1 MNKEENM
8 GAIQRFKEAIRELQ
22 LDEKVTL
29 EIMAG
34 YETISDSA
42 KKETRAAF
50 FKQAVER
57 MDALLDDETCR
68 FIYEI
73 V

>member
-1 MNKEENM
+1 M
-8 GAIQRFKEAIRELQ
+8 GAIQRFREAVRALH
-22 LDEKVTL
+22 LDEKVTA

-34 YETISDSA
+34 YEIISDGS

-57 MDALLDDETCR
+57 MDALLDEETRRDLRDACACSK
-68 FIYEI
+68 
-73 V
+73 

>member
-1 MNKEENM
+1 M
-8 GAIQRFKEAIRELQ
+8 
-22 LDEKVTL
+22 TL

-68 FIYEI
+68 FIYET